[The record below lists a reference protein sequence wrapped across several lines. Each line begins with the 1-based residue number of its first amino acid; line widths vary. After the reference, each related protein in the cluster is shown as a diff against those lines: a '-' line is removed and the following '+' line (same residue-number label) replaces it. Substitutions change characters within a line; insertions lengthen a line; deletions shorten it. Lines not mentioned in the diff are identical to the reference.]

1 MTPET
6 RRGINNSVEFIRL
19 CIKLEII
26 KELYYDARPN
36 KSQDVCRYDSQC
48 HVVLLLSP
56 IPEQSEWILTCQ
68 WSLTMCGLLMVL
80 RVLVNSILFNQE
92 CS

>member
-6 RRGINNSVEFIRL
+6 CRGINNSVEFIRL

-36 KSQDVCRYDSQC
+36 KSQDEYYSR
-48 HVVLLLSP
+48 VLAY
-56 IPEQSEWILTCQ
+56 ILTRSKQ
-68 WSLTMCGLLMVL
+68 
-80 RVLVNSILFNQE
+80 
-92 CS
+92 